1 MKNLLIM
8 AFFLGLTLQLSAGT
22 GGNNAVIVERLRQ
35 VRWKRH
41 LLIGRKWQMVC
52 QKPL

>member
-1 MKNLLIM
+1 MKNLLIT
-8 AFFLGLTLQLSAGT
+8 AFFLGLTLRLSAGT
-22 GGNNAVIVERLRQ
+22 GGNNAVIVE
-35 VRWKRH
+35 KTTASPMESH